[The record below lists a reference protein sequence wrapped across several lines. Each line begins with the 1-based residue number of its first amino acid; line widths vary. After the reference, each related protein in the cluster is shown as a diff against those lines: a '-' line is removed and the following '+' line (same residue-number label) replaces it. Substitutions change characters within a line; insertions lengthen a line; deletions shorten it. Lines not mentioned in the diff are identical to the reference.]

1 MYNMNCALCDA
12 PSRSCIC
19 CARFRWGWHRGCY
32 GFCWRGR
39 CGLRRGMHKCWRKD
53 GGELSK
59 GWAGR
64 QDGRRRGNRVLT
76 KRVDREL
83 IIIGPS
89 GRHGLRVAAGPK
101 GFLSVWFGRYLHCR
115 SHICEDKDD
124 DYVSMG
130 QEGDSKMIIYVY
142 SYALSMVP
150 PFWSTEVCYLPLGHY
165 KPTNKREKKKQNLNW
180 LPYPCIHK
188 FNPIS
193 IILTSIYALIE
204 QNSFRLCNIP
214 RYFSWWLTTLHGFP
228 FFVVI
233 YFGSYR
239 SKSFVA
245 YYEKCAISY
254 VDEFLVGFVCM

>member
-1 MYNMNCALCDA
+1 MDLE
-12 PSRSCIC
+12 SQWVR
-19 CARFRWGWHRGCY
+19 
-32 GFCWRGR
+32 
-39 CGLRRGMHKCWRKD
+39 
-53 GGELSK
+53 
-59 GWAGR
+59 
-64 QDGRRRGNRVLT
+64 
-76 KRVDREL
+76 
-83 IIIGPS
+83 
-89 GRHGLRVAAGPK
+89 K
-101 GFLSVWFGRYLHCR
+101 GFWASGSEGTYIAEVISV
-115 SHICEDKDD
+115 KT
-124 DYVSMG
+124 
-130 QEGDSKMIIYVY
+130 KMTIMLVWGKREIVKWLLTC
-142 SYALSMVP
+142 ALSMVP

-180 LPYPCIHK
+180 LPYPCIHE

-214 RYFSWWLTTLHGFP
+214 RYFSWWLTTFHGFP

-245 YYEKCAISY
+245 YYEKCAVSY